1 MAENKRIVRNSLLK
15 SSSSI
20 NNIQKSVI
28 NFGAGITKANTSAS
42 KIVQITSDAN
52 RFKRTLIG
60 RDNQFFRKR
69 REAVLRRQR
78 EDELEL
84 SLIHI

>member
-28 NFGAGITKANTSAS
+28 NFGAGITKANTTVNTGLR
-42 KIVQITSDAN
+42 ISD
-52 RFKRTLIG
+52 K
-60 RDNQFFRKR
+60 
-69 REAVLRRQR
+69 
-78 EDELEL
+78 
-84 SLIHI
+84 